1 MATEIEMKLSF
12 TDAQSGPCLDALAE
26 VLAGEAL
33 NVAFKESRLENAYF
47 DTPDFKL
54 NAHKI
59 ALRIR
64 RKASEQAQ
72 VQYIQTLKTA
82 GRSENGLSQ
91 RGEWEWTLNQPSLDL
106 MQLKACEAWP
116 EKLNGDS
123 LVKIFETNFTRYT
136 CLLTWGKSL
145 IELVLDWGEIVSNNT
160 TEPLHEIE
168 LELKQG
174 ETKDLLALA
183 EKLMQALPVRPLDLS
198 KAERGFNLFRAH

>member
-12 TDAQSGPCLDALAE
+12 TEAQSEPCLDALAE
-26 VLAGEAL
+26 VLAGEDL
-33 NVAFKESRLENAYF
+33 NVGFTESRLENAYF
-47 DTPDFKL
+47 DTPDFAL

-64 RKASEQAQ
+64 RKAYEESQ

-82 GRSENGLSQ
+82 GRSEHGLSR
-91 RGEWEWTLNQPSLDL
+91 RGEWEWTLAEPSLDL
-106 MQLKACEAWP
+106 EKLTACEAWP
-116 EKLNGDS
+116 EQFNGDS
-123 LVKIFETNFTRYT
+123 LVNIFETNFTRYA

-145 IELVLDWGEIVSNNT
+145 IELVLDWGDIVSNGI

-168 LELKQG
+168 LELKRG
-174 ETKDLLALA
+174 ETKDLLALS